1 MTQVSRLSS
10 ELAAAPATNA
20 LPVDASPPR
29 TSPARRPPS
38 PLAPRALAASATT
51 WFVVAVLGQLVF
63 ATYVVAFYGGA
74 AAAGQY
80 ERWNQVLPRGYV
92 AGDLVGNLVMV
103 LHLALAV
110 VVMAGGAVQLVPAVR
125 RRWPRLHRWNGRAYL
140 TSVLVV
146 ALGGLFIKLTRGS
159 GALLPLLGITLNALL
174 ITGFAAMAITAAR
187 ARRIAA
193 HRRWALRLF
202 LAASGVWFF
211 RIGLM
216 FWIAVNRGPAGF
228 DPATFRGPTISIL
241 AFAQYGL
248 PLLVLELYFL
258 AQRRGARAQGVMAA
272 VLITAA
278 LVTGAGSAAATM
290 MLWAPR
296 F

>member
-10 ELAAAPATNA
+10 ELAAAPAVNA
-20 LPVDASPPR
+20 LPVDDLPSR
-29 TSPARRPPS
+29 SSPAHEPPS
-38 PLAPRALAASATT
+38 RLATRALAASATA
-51 WFVVAVLGQLVF
+51 WFVVAVLGQLIF

-74 AAAGQY
+74 AATGQF
-80 ERWNQVLPRGYV
+80 ERWNKVLPRGYV

-125 RRWPRLHRWNGRAYL
+125 RRWPRFHRWNGRVYL
-140 TSVLVV
+140 SSVLVV
-146 ALGGLFIKLTRGS
+146 ALGGLFIKLSRGS
-159 GALLPLLGITLNALL
+159 GAPWPLLGITLNALL
-174 ITGFAAMAITAAR
+174 ITAFAALAITAAR
-187 ARRIAA
+187 ARKLAA

-216 FWIAVNRGPAGF
+216 FWIVVNRGPVGF
-228 DPATFRGPTISIL
+228 DPATFRGPTLSIL
-241 AFAQYGL
+241 SFAQYGL
-248 PLLVLELYFL
+248 PLLVLELYL
-258 AQRRGARAQGVMAA
+258 IAQQRGPRAKVAMTA
-272 VLITAA
+272 VLIAAA